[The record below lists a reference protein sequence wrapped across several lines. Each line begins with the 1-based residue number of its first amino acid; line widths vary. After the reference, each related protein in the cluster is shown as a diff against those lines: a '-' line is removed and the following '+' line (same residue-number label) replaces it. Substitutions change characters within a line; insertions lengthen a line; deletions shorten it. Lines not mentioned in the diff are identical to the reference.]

1 MKMPLTRAHKCCT
14 PSPGD
19 HSGRL
24 RCHVGS
30 QHLWQLVVLETAL
43 QELLL
48 CQTSVIVLV
57 HPETIKSSIFA
68 KVRTY
73 WLQLLKDERAGNVWM
88 FDNWLQNTI
97 NVSNNYNH
105 FGSFNVRLTRT
116 QYDWRFIYSSNES
129 KFVWLIVQRNVNDGI
144 LIKKNQALQPN
155 GQVCNLIAKI
165 CQTNISFYEPVQLR
179 PLIRIALQH

>member
-1 MKMPLTRAHKCCT
+1 MATLGANILDRSSSCRQPLRNSSSVRV
-14 PSPGD
+14 PSLFSSILKQSRG
-19 HSGRL
+19 
-24 RCHVGS
+24 
-30 QHLWQLVVLETAL
+30 
-43 QELLL
+43 
-48 CQTSVIVLV
+48 
-57 HPETIKSSIFA
+57 SIFA
-68 KVRTY
+68 KARPY
-73 WLQLLKDERAGNVWM
+73 WLQMLKDERAGNVWM

-116 QYDWRFIYSSNES
+116 QYDWRFIDSSNES

-165 CQTNISFYEPVQLR
+165 CQTNISFYEHVQLR